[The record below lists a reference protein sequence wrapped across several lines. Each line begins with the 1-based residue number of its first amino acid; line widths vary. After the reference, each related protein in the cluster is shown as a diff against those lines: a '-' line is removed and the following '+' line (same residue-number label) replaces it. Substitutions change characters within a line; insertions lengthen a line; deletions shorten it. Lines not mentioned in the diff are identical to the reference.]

1 MALFNKRLSEL
12 YRAVSGSARTSQAV
26 SISGLAGGGSN
37 ISFSSFAFDSASATL
52 PFTYIVE
59 NTTENVVFSFTDAG
73 TRFNSKVK
81 DISNNYT
88 FSITPGDGAIT
99 FGTNANGND
108 GVKASTTKIGVTT
121 ISNGVYGG
129 NTAYLLAASY
139 QDGGWSANQDGFNRV
154 FSKQIYNVDSY
165 NSINSDLLCVDIN
178 TLILL
183 SDGSEVS
190 AEDLYIGDVIKTYVP
205 TDMPDWLPE
214 NDTEDWYWWYQTGS
228 SGEIVDAAITNIYYS
243 FVDSYI
249 SINDDLLKCT
259 HAHPLFINDS
269 ETNTYQFVRAEDI
282 TIGDKLIKYNKTT
295 FEMEEIEVV
304 NIETK
309 NETLEIATITVDVAH
324 TYLSNGFVSHNKGSN
339 TGGAIPSA
347 NLACYLDAEKAASYS
362 AQNQL
367 VWHDLTGR
375 ATGFNVKPY
384 YPLQFSGEGSGYP
397 TFTNTTP
404 KHLTFAG
411 STGNTAAKN
420 DVNAPGTGVGISN
433 FNLTDNGGAAVV
445 WWQYG
450 QASAFSNIFQVSDST
465 SGRTF
470 SVRWYNSSANSATLQ
485 VRSPGAPSRYA
496 PNDVLSNISTSWNMY
511 AFSIVTGSGV
521 QPAGNV
527 YRDGTLVAT
536 VAMNLSDFQSVTAT
550 SAQISTTGSPG
561 IRMAALLYYT
571 RALSGTEVSN
581 IYNNMRGRFG
591 K

>member
-12 YRAVSGSARTSQAV
+12 YRAVSGSSRTSQAV

-37 ISFSSFAFDSASATL
+37 LSFSGFSFDSASATL

-59 NTTENVVFSFTDAG
+59 NTTENVVFSFTSAG
-73 TRFNSKVK
+73 TLFNNKVK
-81 DISNNYT
+81 DVSNNYQ

-99 FGTNANGND
+99 FGTNTNGND
-108 GVKASTTKIGVTT
+108 GVKASTTKIGVTN

-139 QDGGWSANQDGFNRV
+139 NDGGWSSNQDGFNRV
-154 FSKQIYNVDSY
+154 FSKEIYNVDSY
-165 NSINSDLLCVDIN
+165 NTINSDSLCVDIN

-205 TDMPDWLPE
+205 TDMPTWLPE

-228 SGEIVDAAITNIYYS
+228 SGEIVDAEITNIYYS

-259 HAHPLFINDS
+259 HAHPLFIFDN
-269 ETNTYQFVRAEDI
+269 ETSTYQFVRAEDI

-339 TGGAIPSA
+339 TVGAIPSA
-347 NLACYLDAEKAASYS
+347 NLVCYLDAEKTQSYAAANS
-362 AQNQL
+362 L

-375 ATGFNVKPY
+375 ATGFNVKPA
-384 YPLQFSGEGSGYP
+384 LSGGGSAFP

-404 KHLTFAG
+404 KHLTFFG
-411 STGNTAAKN
+411 NGNTAWKDN
-420 DVNAPGTGVGISN
+420 TIYPGTGVGLTN
-433 FNLTDNGGAAVV
+433 FSLTANGGVTVV
-445 WWQYG
+445 WWQFG
-450 QASAFSNIFQVSDST
+450 NASLFAGIMNIEDNVSKAFRVSWNPNGASNGSLRIKLPSGPTRYTTSNIF
-465 SGRTF
+465 
-470 SVRWYNSSANSATLQ
+470 
-485 VRSPGAPSRYA
+485 
-496 PNDVLSNISTSWNMY
+496 SNISTSWNMY
-511 AFSIVTGSGV
+511 AFSVIGQTGY
-521 QPAGNV
+521 V
-527 YRDGTLVAT
+527 YRDGSLVDT
-536 VAMNLSDFQSVTAT
+536 VAGNLSDFEALTAARA
-550 SAQISTTGSPG
+550 SFGGAASSDSPG
-561 IRMAALLYYT
+561 IRLAALLYYT
-571 RALSGTEVSN
+571 RGLSGTEISN
-581 IYNNMRGRFG
+581 IYNNMRSRFG

>member
-1 MALFNKRLSEL
+1 MALFNKRLGEL
-12 YRAVSGSARTSQAV
+12 YRAVSGSSRTSQAV

-37 ISFSSFAFDSASATL
+37 ISFSGFSFDSASATL

-59 NTTENVVFSFTDAG
+59 NTTENVVFSFTSAG
-73 TRFNSKVK
+73 TLFNNKVK
-81 DISNNYT
+81 DVSNNYG

-99 FGTNANGND
+99 FGTNASGND
-108 GVKASTTKIGVTT
+108 GVKASTTKIGVTN

-139 QDGGWSANQDGFNRV
+139 NDGGWSSNQDGFNRV

-165 NSINSDLLCVDIN
+165 NTINSDSLCVDIN

-205 TDMPDWLPE
+205 TDMPTWLPE

-228 SGEIVDAAITNIYYS
+228 SGEVVDATISNIYYS

-259 HAHPLFINDS
+259 HAHPLFIFDN
-269 ETNTYQFVRAEDI
+269 ETSTYQFVRAEDI

-339 TGGAIPSA
+339 TVGAIPSA
-347 NLACYLDAEKAASYS
+347 NLVCYLDAEKTQSYAGANS
-362 AQNQL
+362 L

-375 ATGFNVKPY
+375 ATGFNVKPA
-384 YPLQFSGEGSGYP
+384 LTGGGSAYP

-404 KHLTFAG
+404 KHLTFFG
-411 STGNTAAKN
+411 NGNTATKD
-420 DVNAPGTGVGISN
+420 DVNYPGTGVGLSN
-433 FNLTDNGGAAVV
+433 FSLTSNGGATVV

-450 QASAFSNIFQVSDST
+450 NASTFATIMSIEDNISKAFRVSWTPGANENLGGLRVKLT
-465 SGRTF
+465 SGPT
-470 SVRWYNSSANSATLQ
+470 
-485 VRSPGAPSRYA
+485 RYT
-496 PNDVLSNISTSWNMY
+496 SNELFTNIGSSWNMY
-511 AFSIVTGSGV
+511 AFSVIGKTGY
-521 QPAGNV
+521 V
-527 YRDGTLVAT
+527 YRDGSFLTT
-536 VAMNLSDFQSVTAT
+536 VEGNNDDFQAMTANRAT
-550 SAQISTTGSPG
+550 FGGAASSASPG
-561 IRMAALLYYT
+561 IRLAALLYYT
-571 RALSGTEVSN
+571 RGLDGTEISN
-581 IYNNMRGRFG
+581 IYNNMRSRFG

>member
-1 MALFNKRLSEL
+1 MALFNKSLGNL

-37 ISFSSFAFDSASATL
+37 LSFSSFSFDSASATL

-73 TRFNSKVK
+73 TLFNSKVK
-81 DISNNYT
+81 DVSNNYQ
-88 FSITPGDGAIT
+88 FSISPGDGAIT

-108 GVKASTTKIGVTT
+108 GVKASTTKIGVTN

-129 NTAYLLAASY
+129 NTAYLLTATY
-139 QDGGWSANQDGFNRV
+139 NDGGWSQNQDGFNRV
-154 FSKQIYNVDSY
+154 FSKEIYNVDSY
-165 NSINSDLLCVDIN
+165 NSINSDSLCVDIN

-183 SDGSEVS
+183 SDGSEVT

-205 TDMPDWLPE
+205 TDMPNWLPE

-228 SGEIVDAAITNIYYS
+228 SGEIVDAEITNIYYS

-259 HAHPLFINDS
+259 KAHPLFIFDN
-269 ETNTYQFVRAEDI
+269 ETSTYQFVRAEDI

-339 TGGAIPSA
+339 TVGAIPSA
-347 NLACYLDAEKAASYS
+347 NLACYLDAEKTQSYAAANS
-362 AQNQL
+362 L

-375 ATGFNVKPY
+375 ATGFNVKPA
-384 YPLQFSGEGSGYP
+384 LTGGGSAYP

-404 KHLTFAG
+404 KHLTFFG
-411 STGNTAAKN
+411 NGNTAWKDN
-420 DVNAPGTGVGISN
+420 TIYPGTGVGLSN
-433 FNLTDNGGAAVV
+433 FSLTSNGGVTVV

-450 QASAFSNIFQVSDST
+450 NASLFANIMSISDNVSKS
-465 SGRTF
+465 F
-470 SVRWYNSSANSATLQ
+470 AVQWFNSSANSGTL
-485 VRSPGAPSRYA
+485 RIKLPSGPSRYA
-496 PNDVLSNISTSWNMY
+496 PNDIFSNISTSWNMY
-511 AFSIVTGSGV
+511 AFSVIGQTGYI
-521 QPAGNV
+521 
-527 YRDGTLVAT
+527 YRDGTLVNT
-536 VAMNLSDFQSVTAT
+536 VAGNLSDFEAMTAARA
-550 SAQISTTGSPG
+550 SFGNAANSDAPG
-561 IRMAALLYYT
+561 LRMAALLYYT
-571 RALSGTEVSN
+571 RGLSGTEISN
-581 IYNNMRGRFG
+581 IYNNMRSRFG